1 MTQLAQVEDLLRAYE
16 DDVLLPLI
24 HDAGILR
31 PVRDRIDFTM
41 QPGSFAFLMN
51 NAKDYDFIDGLV
63 HWSPLSVVYTDRHT
77 TTGTVFSLMATY
89 DLKTETAQFQRAEIT
104 DVVVL
109 LRRPMEVIWVDP
121 HAGQVF
127 KRFPLEDADKVLM
140 NAWFLFKGAVLPM
153 LMTLSYR
160 FAPPEEKFAFQRT
173 MIRHIT
179 RLYERQGA

>member
-16 DDVLLPLI
+16 DDVLLPLV

-31 PVRDRIDFTM
+31 PVRDRIDFVM

-51 NAKDYDFIDGLV
+51 NAKDYQFINGLV
-63 HWSPLSVVYTDRHT
+63 HWSPLSVVYTDQST
-77 TTGTVFSLMATY
+77 TTGTVFSLTATY

-109 LRRPMEVIWVDP
+109 LRKETEVIWVDP

-127 KRFPLEDADKVLM
+127 KRFPLDDADKVLM

-153 LMTLSYR
+153 LLTLSYR
-160 FAPPEEKFAFQRT
+160 FAPADEKFAFQRT

-179 RLYERQGA
+179 RLYERQEA